1 MPRLDD
7 ETIDRIS
14 YFLLTPAPLPPAAT
28 QVQFDRKHRRTITIP
43 RRLGGVK
50 LTEAEIRRAYEGQ
63 APPVLTLE
71 MASAISGYAAN
82 TLKRLI
88 SEGRFKT
95 SVKRKKPVLFWR
107 DRFVQELM
115 QG

>member
-1 MPRLDD
+1 MPKAIQVFVDPK
-7 ETIDRIS
+7 TMKGVV
-14 YFLLTPAPLPPAAT
+14 PA
-28 QVQFDRKHRRTITIP
+28 RRGSGI
-43 RRLGGVK
+43 K
-50 LTEAEIRRAYEGQ
+50 LTLSEICRAMEQHYPPVISLDKAAEISNYRR
-63 APPVLTLE
+63 
-71 MASAISGYAAN
+71 S

-88 SEGRFKT
+88 SEGKFKN